1 MVSSTA
7 NPAVGPTANL
17 LDEAPSYWVI
27 VWGQFKKR
35 RLAYASLWLGVA
47 LFALAV
53 VAPLLASNK
62 PFLWRVDQ
70 GPWQTPWLGSLFDR
84 NFFESGL
91 DLFFNALLV
100 PGVLILPAARM
111 YWFYTRTRRR
121 RQRSRARRNFLL
133 YAAALWT
140 VSFAAIAASTSSKPK
155 VLHPALATQLQR
167 EGHQV
172 TAVYPPFRYSFRD
185 VDLDQIRAPVT
196 PAHWLGTDDAGRD
209 VMVRLIYGTRI
220 SLTVGIFAVLIY
232 IVIGTVIGAFAGYF
246 GGRIDAAFMRLIEVV
261 ISIPS
266 LFLILTVAAFIE
278 QRSIFHIMLIIAAV
292 SWTTP
297 ARLVRAE
304 FLRLRNLDFVAAARA
319 VGYSEV
325 QIMFKQMLPNA
336 LGPVLVTATF
346 GVASSILVE
355 STMSFLGLGDITVPS
370 WGQVLNTGRTTGIW
384 TMILAPGFAIFV
396 TVSLL
401 NLIGDGLRDA
411 LDPKMRT

>member
-1 MVSSTA
+1 MQASTH
-7 NPAVGPTANL
+7 PAISI
-17 LDEAPSYWVI
+17 DEAPSYWSI
-27 VWGQFKKR
+27 VWGQFQKR
-35 RLAYASLWLGVA
+35 RLAYGSMWAGVA
-47 LFALAV
+47 LYVLAIM
-53 VAPLLASNK
+53 APLLASNK

-70 GPWQTPWLGSLFDR
+70 GPWESPWWGSLFDR
-84 NFFESGL
+84 NFFESEL
-91 DLFFNALLV
+91 DIFFNALLV
-100 PGVLILPAARM
+100 PGLLVVPAAWLWWRH
-111 YWFYTRTRRR
+111 TRNRKLRL
-121 RQRSRARRNFLL
+121 RSRSRRNFLL
-133 YAAALWT
+133 CAAALWT
-140 VSFAAIAASTSSKPK
+140 LTFVVISNVAGSKSK
-155 VLHPALATQLQR
+155 VLHPALAAELQR
-167 EGHQV
+167 DGHTV
-172 TAVYPPFRYSFRD
+172 TAIYPPFRYSFRD
-185 VDLDQIRAPVT
+185 VDLTQIRADVSRE
-196 PAHWLGTDDAGRD
+196 HWLGTDDAGRD
-209 VMVRLIYGTRI
+209 VMVRLLYGTRI
-220 SLTVGIFAVLIY
+220 SLTVGIFAVLLY
-232 IVIGTVIGAFAGYF
+232 IVMGTVIGAVAGYF

-266 LFLILTVAAFIE
+266 LFLILTVAAFVE

-292 SWTTP
+292 NWTTP

-319 VGYSEV
+319 VGYSES
-325 QIMFKQMLPNA
+325 QIIFKQMLPNA